1 MEERQTMK
9 RQLCTLVLTGLL
21 ATGVMLAQEPGSA
34 PEQGAAPQAEGG
46 GMGGHHHGRG
56 MMDPDQRLA
65 HMTKRYKLTADQQSQ
80 IKPILADEQT
90 QMQAMR
96 ADTTTSRDDKRSK
109 MMSMH
114 QASTQKIEAV
124 MTDDQKQKFEADQQ
138 KMQERRAEHGH
149 GGQDGGPGGPPP
161 DAGGAPPQQ

>member
-1 MEERQTMK
+1 MK
-9 RQLCTLVLTGLL
+9 RQLCSLVLTGLL

-34 PEQGAAPQAEGG
+34 PEQGAPQAEGG
-46 GMGGHHHGRG
+46 MGGHGGHG

-80 IKPILADEQT
+80 IKPILQDEQQ

-96 ADTTTSRDDKRSK
+96 ADTSTSREDKHAK

-114 QASTQKIEAV
+114 QENQQKIEAV
-124 MTDDQKQKFEADQQ
+124 LTDQQKQKFEADQQ
-138 KMQERRAEHGH
+138 KMQQRRAEHMH
-149 GGQDGGPGGPPP
+149 GGEGGPPA
-161 DAGGAPPQQ
+161 DAGQPPAQPQ